1 MRIALVTDAWFPQ
14 VNGVVRTLSHVVKE
28 LEAMGHHVDVI
39 GPHLFPTF
47 PCPRYP
53 EIRLSW
59 MPGRKTRDLLDEWQ
73 PDAIHIATE
82 GTLGMTARRYCRRR
96 KLPFTTSYHT
106 QFPHYLKKYTGIP
119 RRLTYA
125 GMRWFH
131 NAANGTLVPTPA
143 VKREL
148 DERGFTNIIVWTRGV
163 DHELFRPYDDRGGL
177 DLDLPRPIFL
187 YAGRTARE
195 KNIEA
200 FLSAQLPGSKLVVGG
215 GPELDGLRKR
225 YPDAHFVGYKY
236 GEELARHYAASDVF
250 VFPSRTDTFGVVML
264 EAMATGVPV
273 AAYPVTGPIDV
284 VEQGVSGILDD
295 DITIAATKALELDR
309 ERVREY
315 ARGFT
320 WRRCAE
326 VFLDTL
332 SPITRPS
339 KTTAQP
345 VSAKLNDRDPAAV
358 AARK

>member
-14 VNGVVRTLSHVVKE
+14 VNGVVRTLSHVKDE
-28 LEAMGHHVDVI
+28 LEQMGDSVDVI

-59 MPGRKTRDLLDEWQ
+59 MPGRKTRQLLDEWQ
-73 PDAIHIATE
+73 PDAVHIATE

-96 KLPFTTSYHT
+96 RLPFTTSYHT
-106 QFPHYLKKYTGIP
+106 QFPHYLKKYAAVP
-119 RRLTYA
+119 KRFTYA
-125 GMRWFH
+125 FMRWFH
-131 NAANGTLVPTPA
+131 NGADGTLVPTPA

-148 DERGFTNIIVWTRGV
+148 DERGFKDVSVWTRGV
-163 DHELFRPYDDRGGL
+163 DHDLFRPYDNRGGL
-177 DLDLPRPIFL
+177 DLDLPRPVFL

-200 FLSAQLPGSKLVVGG
+200 FLAARLPGSKLVVGG
-215 GPELDGLRKR
+215 GPELDGLTRK

-250 VFPSRTDTFGVVML
+250 VFPSLTDTFGVVML

-284 VEQGVSGILDD
+284 VDKGVSGILDE
-295 DITIAATKALELDR
+295 DITVAATKALELDR
-309 ERVREY
+309 EAVREY
-315 ARGFT
+315 ALGFT
-320 WRRCAE
+320 WKRCAE
-326 VFLDTL
+326 IFRETL
-332 SPITRPS
+332 MLIDRPE
-339 KTTAQP
+339 KAPAT
-345 VSAKLNDRDPAAV
+345 PAAKPAAPV
-358 AARK
+358 AAK